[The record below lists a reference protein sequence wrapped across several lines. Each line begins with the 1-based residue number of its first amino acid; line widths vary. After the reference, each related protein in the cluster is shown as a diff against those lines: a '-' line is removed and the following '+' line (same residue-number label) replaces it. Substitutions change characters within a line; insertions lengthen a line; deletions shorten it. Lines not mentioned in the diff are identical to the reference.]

1 MYYTR
6 IFRKF
11 DTKQTKNNNMKKL
24 NYLVQANDTI
34 QEINKRMENGE
45 GRNNEGLQ
53 EIADKVGLSFW
64 VVKTYIESF

>member
-53 EIADKVGLSFW
+53 EIADKVGVSFAQ
-64 VVKTYIESF
+64 VKTYIESF